1 MSYLDSSVRPL
12 LRFFLICVVSTGW
25 AGLPQ
30 VMGQTMQ
37 SFPLNDEDGSSVEVE
52 HVFSV
57 IPSGGYTAV
66 RVTVTN
72 KGKEAQSV
80 TLNSSSYG
88 SGGRGENVVSGGSLT
103 VSAKGESSAMQEW
116 LVPLMTDFSG
126 SRGYGYGGRRL
137 SIGMAMPGRSNTAS
151 FSSDVFSNEPFS
163 AASQS
168 LAGKSAVVLNEAFR
182 KARATGSKG
191 SYMRSETST
200 VASYLPAHLPSD
212 WRGYLGLDLLAIN
225 TDEWTTL
232 APGVRNAIRQW
243 VILGGLLDLYH
254 SGLFPEAILQE
265 LKADPKVESFNRLGS
280 GVVRAFEWDGKEL
293 TGTTYEQMRFQ
304 ERNGVPGIRR
314 ERASSIMQEGANK
327 KAGNS
332 IGTALGERSFAA
344 WQVGVILLLF
354 GLLVGPV
361 NLFYFAPPGRRH
373 RLFFTTPVI
382 ALGASVLL
390 IAVIFLQDGSGG
402 TGRRVALLELRPDEN
417 NTYLRQYQISRTGVL
432 FGGGFVT
439 EEPAVITPLM
449 LGNSRWT
456 RLKPADANDAEGQ
469 RFSLPDPITFAGD
482 WFQSRSEQ
490 AQLIET
496 IRPGRGRF
504 ELKPGGG
511 DPVVVSSFPA
521 PVERLFYQDPDA
533 QWWASAGPI
542 TTGASVALQKATA
555 EEAEAWLDTELI
567 LLPLADRDFMTMP
580 REMAD
585 RTGRFIAVSHDPKAG
600 LMGTLKSI
608 KWTNDQAIL
617 HGRLVPLPAP

>member
-1 MSYLDSSVRPL
+1 MSYLDSNVRSL
-12 LRFFLICVVSTGW
+12 LRFFLMWAW

-52 HVFSV
+52 HVFSAV
-57 IPSGGYTAV
+57 PPGGYTAV
-66 RVTVTN
+66 RVTVIN
-72 KGKEAQSV
+72 KGKEPQSV
-80 TLNSSSYG
+80 TLNSNSYT
-88 SGGRGENVVSGGSLT
+88 SGGRGENAVSGGSLT
-103 VSAKGESSAMQEW
+103 VSAKGETSTVQEW
-116 LVPLMTDFSG
+116 LVPLMTDFTG
-126 SRGYGYGGRRL
+126 SRSYNDRRL
-137 SIGMAMPGRSNTAS
+137 SIGLSMPGRSHTAS
-151 FSSDVFSNEPFS
+151 FSSDIFSNFPFS
-163 AASQS
+163 VISQS
-168 LAGKSAVVLNEAFR
+168 LGGKSAFTFNEAIR
-182 KARATGSKG
+182 KARSSSVKAKYSRNE
-191 SYMRSETST
+191 SST

-212 WRGYLGLDLLAIN
+212 WRGYLGLDLLAISA
-225 TDEWTTL
+225 DEWTTL

-254 SGLFPEAILQE
+254 TGPVPEAILQE
-265 LKADPKVESFNRLGS
+265 LKTEPDFEVDAFSPLGS
-280 GVVRAFEWDGKEL
+280 GGARVFAWDGKEL
-293 TGTTYEQMRFQ
+293 AGTVQEQSRF
-304 ERNGVPGIRR
+304 EANIDGLKIRR

-382 ALGASVLL
+382 ALGASVVL

-456 RLKPADANDAEGQ
+456 RLKPADSNDAEGQ

-511 DPVVVSSFPA
+511 DPVIVSSFPA
-521 PVERLFYQDPDA
+521 PVERLFYQDPDS

-600 LMGTLKSI
+600 LMGSLKSI